1 MSALNLL
8 KSIVHM
14 GIVKR
19 MWEEEQERG
28 YSSNEGVNV
37 CTNCFEEYGL
47 KQFIEGHQ
55 TGSSCSYCKVQ
66 GDHVVAC
73 ELDLLIEH
81 VVASIHLEWGNP
93 SDEGL
98 PYETR
103 EGGWQVAPVYDTWDL
118 LDEIGLGNLHGEIY
132 EDICTS
138 IHNQEWCEKNP
149 YSLSMDKTLLFGWQK
164 FSDFVKNKSRYLFLR
179 TKNPDYDEH
188 QHDEMDPVRI
198 LDALG
203 EIITSIGLLK
213 PIVVGTEIRRVRIAD
228 PEQVLSTAK
237 DLGSPP
243 IEFAT
248 MANRMSPAGIPM
260 FYGAFDI
267 DTAILETYAPC
278 ESDKKAIC
286 GVFEPTRDLLVIDL
300 SATPYVPSL
309 FDENE
314 REKRDYMSFLFDF
327 IDDFTKPIERNDR
340 VHIDYVPT
348 QIVTEYFRYVFES
361 EYSTPI
367 DGVIYPSSKNKGEKA
382 IVLFADS
389 EQCADSNECITEE
402 KLLRLVDIESRALK
416 GV

>member
-1 MSALNLL
+1 
-8 KSIVHM
+8 M
-14 GIVKR
+14 GIAKR

-28 YSSNEGVNV
+28 YSANEGITV

-47 KQFIEGHQ
+47 RRFIEDNQ
-55 TGSSCSYCKVQ
+55 TGSSCSYCEVQ
-66 GDHVVAC
+66 GEDVAAC

-81 VVASIHLEWGNP
+81 IVSSILLEWGHPAN
-93 SDEGL
+93 EGL

-118 LDEIGLGNLHGEIY
+118 LDEIGLGNLHGDTY
-132 EDICTS
+132 NDICTS

-149 YSLSMDKTLLFGWQK
+149 YSLSIDRTLFFGWQK
-164 FSDFVKNKSRYLFLR
+164 FSDFVKNKARYLFLR

-188 QHDEMDPVRI
+188 QHDEMDPIRI

-203 EIITSIGLLK
+203 EIVMSIGLIK
-213 PIVVGTEIRRVRIAD
+213 PISVDEEIRRVRITD
-228 PEQVLSTAK
+228 PEKILNSAK

-243 IEFAT
+243 IGFAT

-267 DTAILETYAPC
+267 ETTILETYTPC
-278 ESDKKAIC
+278 KSDKKANC
-286 GVFEPTRDLLVIDL
+286 GIFKPTRDLLVIDL

-309 FDENE
+309 FDEYE
-314 REKRDYMSFLFDF
+314 RNKRDYMKFLFDF
-327 IDDFTKPIERNDR
+327 IDDFTKPIERSDR

-361 EYSTPI
+361 EDNTPI
-367 DGVIYPSSKNKGEKA
+367 DGVIYPSSKNEGKQA
-382 IVLFADS
+382 IVLFAAS
-389 EQCADSNECITEE
+389 EQCAEAEDSRTEN
-402 KLLRLVDIESRALK
+402 KLLRLVDIESRDLK